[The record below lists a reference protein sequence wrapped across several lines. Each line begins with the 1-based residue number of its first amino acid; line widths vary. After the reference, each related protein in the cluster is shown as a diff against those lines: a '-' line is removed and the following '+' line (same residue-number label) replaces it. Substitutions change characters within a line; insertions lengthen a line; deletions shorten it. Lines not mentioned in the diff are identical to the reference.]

1 MGYLVNNLGNVGES
15 IKTVGARLIS
25 HKQIEK
31 ICKEGEMKK
40 LILMLAIVALIA
52 PPVGLKAETEYRTF
66 VITANSQMISVDGD
80 SFVATSIPYVTT
92 RKEYELVAPE
102 NKLLMSI
109 LDLSKLVGGKT
120 DFASNRRNL
129 VYKFCGNTVVFE
141 YGKSQ
146 AVVNDKTV
154 SVPIGVVIDTGRT
167 AISPKVFCDLFGYP
181 AQYNEET
188 KSLTFKLPICP
199 WEADDRSVS
208 NVYAKVINPNY
219 QSDGMLIE
227 DFNGGV
233 LAVNTKGVDETFKT
247 GDMVHAYMQ
256 YNSTE
261 KMFVPYVLEKIDVGF
276 GGSIVKVYNDKKL
289 IEIDNIS
296 TKANYTNKT
305 IDGQSYVAVETL
317 AKIVYS
323 SVIPGDLNKGQL
335 ILSMYSSKK
344 IQLYIDG
351 KTVEVVDVPTKQTQ
365 TYELDNPCKLVN
377 GVAYVPVAVLTKCLG
392 GTVRNQDESSATIVL
407 GWSKFYRYSYGNSE
421 TMTVD
426 SLDCSNNT
434 ATIVLSDNSKV
445 STVILSISDKYKC
458 DELETGKSYQVFVDK
473 VVKNDGSIATFMT
486 AWGNT
491 YDKSLNDTSKRV
503 IVGTVTEITDQINMK
518 LKLEGKDE
526 SVSMMCCGSGA
537 QQIKVGWKLR
547 ILTVG
552 GLSKGKTYI
561 IDYAVLDPTT
571 SLTMKT
577 YSLVLS
583 SNEGAWTGKDDSG
596 KIYNLQFKQMPWDV
610 NRYLQA
616 GAKYIINGF
625 ENVAGTISVSDFL
638 KSNLSILTQ
647 NKLDLYP
654 PDGKQ
659 SSKILYAFK
668 YNGKMYINYYLVLRN
683 PIVIGYEKISYTDN
697 ELNPASFDIGSKT
710 AFFKGKDVELSNYP
724 IMLGSTTFTYIEASD
739 AAKISDAII
748 EETNDG
754 KSVTVSKQETRWIT
768 TNDFDT
774 VATID
779 SIDTDMQ
786 TMSATGEF
794 GGKVNLLFMDKDS
807 MTGLEVGKSYA
818 FACKN
823 HDWKDFIVF
832 KSLGEEKMPDSRERS
847 IVIGAIDSV
856 DCQKQTVTVKDDKG
870 KLYECLLKKD
880 DNDCSLLKTGYN
892 VVVDVLKNE
901 DGTYELI
908 KKWHFAEPVNV
919 KTSSTILSPGEP
931 IKDAVTEKPV
941 NEKAKVTMID
951 GKYYVDFNGISSIF
965 KGSLLYKQTSLN
977 IKVRIWG
984 NTATFWL
991 DRDMCAINGKL
1002 IKMDRPITKGD
1013 SGSMLL
1019 PVDILV
1025 GMAGGSIKD
1034 GKDANSKIVDVQT
1047 CPVPMSYDSNPGSM
1061 LTMPVVKAD
1070 GLDIHVSALVTG
1082 KTPMKLR
1089 VSDLRM
1095 IQEIKVGS
1103 CVSLKNVYF
1112 SFNGQDIDEIFAT
1125 VEKVGECK

>member
-1 MGYLVNNLGNVGES
+1 
-15 IKTVGARLIS
+15 
-25 HKQIEK
+25 
-31 ICKEGEMKK
+31 MKK

-52 PPVGLKAETEYRTF
+52 PPVGLRAATEYRTF
-66 VITANSQMISVDGD
+66 IITADSQMISVDGD

-102 NKLLMSI
+102 NKLMMSI

-129 VYKFCGNTVVFE
+129 VYKFCDNTVVFE

-146 AVVNDKTV
+146 VVVNDKTV

-167 AISPKVFCDLFGYP
+167 VISPKVFCDLFGYP
-181 AQYNEET
+181 SQYNEET

-199 WEADDRSVS
+199 WEADDKSVS
-208 NVYAKVINPNY
+208 NVYAKVINPQF
-219 QSDGMLIE
+219 QSGRMLIE
-227 DFNGGV
+227 DFTGGV
-233 LAVNTKGVDETFKT
+233 LEVDTKGVNETFKT

-256 YNSTE
+256 YDSTD
-261 KMFVPYVLEKIDVGF
+261 KVFAPYVLEKIDVGF

-289 IEIDNIS
+289 VEIDNVS
-296 TKANYTNKT
+296 TNVNYVNKT
-305 IDGQSYVAVETL
+305 IEGESYIAVETL
-317 AKIVYS
+317 AKIVNS
-323 SVIPGDLNKGQL
+323 SVMPGDLNKGQL
-335 ILSMYSSKK
+335 IFSMYPSKK

-407 GWSKFYRYSYGNSE
+407 GWSKSYRYSYGNPD
-421 TMTVD
+421 TVTVD
-426 SLDCSNNT
+426 SLDCSKKT
-434 ATIVLSDNSKV
+434 ATIVLSDNSKIPV
-445 STVILSISDKYKC
+445 VILPLGDKYKC
-458 DELETGKSYQVFVDK
+458 DELKTDKLYQAFVDK
-473 VVKNDGSIATFMT
+473 VVKNDGSVVAFMI
-486 AWGNT
+486 AWGDT

-503 IVGTVTEITDQINMK
+503 VVGTVTEIIDQKTME
-518 LKLEGKDE
+518 LKLEDSDE
-526 SVSMMCCGSGA
+526 VLTVMGYV

-552 GLSKGKTYI
+552 GLSKGKTYF

-583 SNEGAWTGKDDSG
+583 NNEGAWTGKDDSG
-596 KIYNLQFKQMPWDV
+596 KTYNLQFKQMPWDV
-610 NRYLQA
+610 NRYLQV
-616 GAKYIINGF
+616 GAKYIINGL

-638 KSNLSILTQ
+638 KSNLSILTR

-654 PDGKQ
+654 PDGTQ
-659 SSKILYAFK
+659 SSKIQYAFK
-668 YNGKMYINYYLVLRN
+668 YNGKTYVNCYLVLRS
-683 PIVIGYEKISYTDN
+683 IVNGYEKISYTDN
-697 ELNPASFDIGSKT
+697 ELNPASLDIGSKT

-724 IMLGSTTFTYIEASD
+724 ITLGYGTYTYIEASD

-748 EETNDG
+748 EETDDG
-754 KSVTVSKQETRWIT
+754 KSVIVSKQETRWIT

-774 VATID
+774 IATID
-779 SIDTDMQ
+779 SIDNDMQ

-807 MTGLEVGKSYA
+807 MAGLEVGKSYA

-847 IVIGAIDSV
+847 IVIGTIDSI
-856 DCQKQTVTVKDDKG
+856 DCQKQTFMVKDDKG

-892 VVVDVLKNE
+892 VVADVLKNE
-901 DGTYELI
+901 DGTHELI
-908 KKWHFAEPVNV
+908 KKWHFAEPVKV

-931 IKDAVTEKPV
+931 IKDAATEKPV

-965 KGSLLYKQTSLN
+965 KGSLLYKQTNLN

-1002 IKMDRPITKGD
+1002 TKMDRPITKGD

-1047 CPVPMSYDSNPGSM
+1047 CPVPVYSEYNPGGT
-1061 LTMPVVKAD
+1061 LTMPVVKAE

-1095 IQEIKVGS
+1095 VQEINVGS
-1103 CVSLKNVYF
+1103 CVSLKNIYF

>member
-1 MGYLVNNLGNVGES
+1 
-15 IKTVGARLIS
+15 
-25 HKQIEK
+25 
-31 ICKEGEMKK
+31 MKK
-40 LILMLAIVALIA
+40 IILMLAIVALIA

-66 VITANSQMISVDGD
+66 VITADSQMISVDGD

-102 NKLLMSI
+102 NKLMMSI
-109 LDLSKLVGGKT
+109 LDFSKLVGGKT
-120 DFASNRRNL
+120 DFVTNRRNL

-146 AVVNDKTV
+146 VVVNDKTV

-167 AISPKVFCDLFGYP
+167 VISPKVFCDLFGYP

-188 KSLTFKLPICP
+188 KSLTFKLPVCP
-199 WEADDRSVS
+199 WEAEDKSVS

-219 QSDGMLIE
+219 QPERMLIE

-233 LAVNTKGVDETFKT
+233 LAVSTKGVDKTFKT

-289 IEIDNIS
+289 IEIDNIF
-296 TKANYTNKT
+296 TKVNYTNKI
-305 IDGQSYVAVETL
+305 IDGQSYIAVETL
-317 AKIVYS
+317 ARIVYS
-323 SVIPGDLNKGQL
+323 SVMPGDLNKGQL
-335 ILSMYSSKK
+335 ILSVYPSKK

-365 TYELDNPCKLVN
+365 TFELDNPCKLVN
-377 GVAYVPVAVLTKCLG
+377 GVAYVPVAVLTKCLE

-407 GWSKFYRYSYGNSE
+407 GWSKFYHYSYGNSD
-421 TMTVD
+421 TVTVD

-434 ATIVLSDNSKV
+434 AKIVLSDNSKV
-445 STVILSISDKYKC
+445 DVTILSQNDTDKC
-458 DELETGKSYQVFVDK
+458 DGLETGKSYQAYVDK
-473 VVKNDGSIATFMT
+473 VVKNDGSIVAFMI

-491 YDKSLNDTSKRV
+491 YDKTLNDTSKRV
-503 IVGTVTEITDQINMK
+503 IVGTVTEIIDQINMK

-526 SVSMMCCGSGA
+526 SVSIICCGNGA
-537 QQIKVGWKLR
+537 YQIKVGWKLR

-552 GLSKGKTYI
+552 GLSKGKTYF
-561 IDYAVLDPTT
+561 IDYVVLDPTT
-571 SLTMKT
+571 SVVMKT

-583 SNEGAWTGKDDSG
+583 NNEGAWTGKDDSG
-596 KIYNLQFKQMPWDV
+596 KTYSLQFKQMPWDV

-625 ENVAGTISVSDFL
+625 ENAPGKIDVSDFL
-638 KSNLSILTQ
+638 KSNLSILSR
-647 NKLDLYP
+647 NKLDLNP
-654 PDGKQ
+654 TADAK
-659 SSKILYAFK
+659 SSKTGYAFR
-668 YNGKMYINYYLVLRN
+668 YNGKTYVNYYLVLRN
-683 PIVIGYEKISYTDN
+683 IVNGYEKISYTDN

-724 IMLGSTTFTYIEASD
+724 ITLGYGTYTYIEASD

-748 EETNDG
+748 EETDDG

-779 SIDTDMQ
+779 SIDIDMQ

-807 MTGLEVGKSYA
+807 MTGLEVGKSYS
-818 FACKN
+818 FSCKN

-908 KKWHFAEPVNV
+908 KKWHFAEPVKV

-931 IKDAVTEKPV
+931 IKDAATEKPI

-951 GKYYVDFNGISSIF
+951 GKYYVDPNGISSIF
-965 KGSLLYKQTSLN
+965 KGSLLYKQTNLN

-991 DRDMCAINGKL
+991 DRDICAINGKL
-1002 IKMDRPITKGD
+1002 TKMDRPITKGD
-1013 SGSMLL
+1013 SGLMLL

-1034 GKDANSKIVDVQT
+1034 GKDASSKIVDVQT
-1047 CPVPMSYDSNPGSM
+1047 CPVPVYSEYNPGGM

-1095 IQEIKVGS
+1095 IQAIKVGS

-1112 SFNGQDIDEIFAT
+1112 NFNGQDIDEIFAT